1 MAITITTN
9 SQTIVISAGTPTTN
23 LSQINTSDLGYNNA
37 QEELTA
43 HEQAIATIPTT
54 EEKATWNGKQDAIKF
69 APEADNNSFSSWVR
83 SVLAT
88 GLSLATNSAIEVTD
102 TFIAAL
108 GKLQAQITAL
118 IARVSALE
126 PLTGVTFTGEISLG
140 KLYTQY
146 ATYTPTTNLA
156 VTLNATKVIGGSADI
171 RMIGNGTNTP
181 TFAAFTKHPSS
192 GDYVNTLGTI
202 NYIVFYFNGTES
214 LYSINQL

>member
-43 HEQAIATIPTT
+43 HEQAI
-54 EEKATWNGKQDAIKF
+54 N
-69 APEADNNSFSSWVR
+69 
-83 SVLAT
+83 
-88 GLSLATNSAIEVTD
+88 
-102 TFIAAL
+102 AL
-108 GKLQAQITAL
+108 KP
-118 IARVSALE
+118 S
-126 PLTGVTFTGEISLG
+126 TGVTFEGEISLG

-156 VTLNATKVIGGSADI
+156 VTLNATKVIGGGADI

-181 TFAAFTKHPSS
+181 IFAAFTKHPSS
-192 GDYVNTLGTI
+192 GDYVNTIGTV

-214 LYSINQL
+214 IYSINQL

>member
-9 SQTIVISAGTPTTN
+9 SQIIVISAGTPTTN

-43 HEQAIATIPTT
+43 HEQAIGNIPT
-54 EEKATWNGKQDAIKF
+54 AL
-69 APEADNNSFSSWVR
+69 AD
-83 SVLAT
+83 
-88 GLSLATNSAIEVTD
+88 LSEDETHRTVTD
-102 TFIAAL
+102 SEIEAWDAL
-108 GKLQAQITAL
+108 KP
-118 IARVSALE
+118 S
-126 PLTGVTFTGEISLG
+126 TGVTFEGEISLG

-146 ATYTPTTNLA
+146 ATYTPTSNLA
-156 VTLNATKVIGGSADI
+156 VTLNATKVIGGGADI

>member
-43 HEQAIATIPTT
+43 HEDAIATIPTT
-54 EEKATWNGKQDAIKF
+54 EEQAAWDALK
-69 APEADNNSFSSWVR
+69 PS
-83 SVLAT
+83 
-88 GLSLATNSAIEVTD
+88 
-102 TFIAAL
+102 
-108 GKLQAQITAL
+108 
-118 IARVSALE
+118 
-126 PLTGVTFTGEISLG
+126 TGVTFAGEISLG

-146 ATYTPTTNLA
+146 ATYTPTTDLA
-156 VTLNATKVIGGSADI
+156 VTLNATKVIGGGADI
-171 RMIGNGTNTP
+171 RMIGNGVNTP

-192 GDYVNTLGTI
+192 GDYVNTLGTV